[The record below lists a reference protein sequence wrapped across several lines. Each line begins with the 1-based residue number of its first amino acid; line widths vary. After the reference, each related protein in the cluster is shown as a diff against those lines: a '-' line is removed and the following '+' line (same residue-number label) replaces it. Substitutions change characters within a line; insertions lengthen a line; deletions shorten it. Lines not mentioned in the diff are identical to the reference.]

1 MKLALLVVAVAL
13 ISASILVFIGIGPS
27 TAPPRPQSER
37 VLVSGRV
44 VGDDLPD
51 RPWTGT
57 IIYFGSERA
66 VLTRDGRFR
75 FSALPGTHILTVC
88 CSPRFQRIY
97 REITV
102 ADRDIELELVARPL
116 KEIPGRLIVRG
127 QPQLAE
133 RVEVSAKLVG
143 SNMVD
148 RTVTAADGT
157 FAFHLMEG
165 DWQVNVENL
174 PEGYTVHS
182 MTLGGRQLPDG
193 VLKIAGMIDSSLTL
207 QITLR

>member
-27 TAPPRPQSER
+27 KARPRSER

-51 RPWTGT
+51 RPWAGT
-57 IIYFGSERA
+57 IIALGSERA
-66 VLTRDGRFR
+66 VLTQDGRFR

-97 REITV
+97 REISV

-116 KEIPGRLIVRG
+116 KEIPGRLVVRG
-127 QPQLAE
+127 KPQPAE
-133 RVEVSAKLVG
+133 RLEVSAKLVG
-143 SNMVD
+143 SNIVD
-148 RTVTAADGT
+148 RTAAAPDGT
-157 FAFHLMEG
+157 FALHLLEG
-165 DWQVNVENL
+165 DWQVNVEKL

-182 MTLGGRQLPDG
+182 ITLGGRQLPDG
-193 VLKIAGMIDSSLTL
+193 VLTIAGMSDSALTL

>member
-13 ISASILVFIGIGPS
+13 ICASILVFIGVGPS
-27 TAPPRPQSER
+27 TAPRPRSER

-44 VGDDLPD
+44 AGDDLPD
-51 RPWTGT
+51 RPWAGT
-57 IIYFGSERA
+57 VIYFGSERA
-66 VLTRDGRFR
+66 VLTQDGTFR

-102 ADRDIELELVARPL
+102 ADRDIKLELVALPL
-116 KEIPGRLIVRG
+116 KEIPGRLVVRG
-127 QPQLAE
+127 KPQLAE
-133 RVEVSAKLVG
+133 RLEVSAKLVG

-148 RTVTAADGT
+148 RTVSAPDGT
-157 FAFHLMEG
+157 FALHLTEG
-165 DWQVNVENL
+165 DWQVDVENL
-174 PEGYTVHS
+174 PEGYSVHS
-182 MTLGGRQLPDG
+182 VSFGGRLLPDG
-193 VLKIAGMIDSSLTL
+193 ALTIAGKGDSSLTL

>member
-13 ISASILVFIGIGPS
+13 ISASILVFIGLGPS
-27 TAPPRPQSER
+27 TAPPRPRSER

-51 RPWTGT
+51 RPWAST
-57 IIYFGSERA
+57 IIYFGSEQA
-66 VLTRDGRFR
+66 VLTQDGRFR

-116 KEIPGRLIVRG
+116 KEIPGRLVVQG
-127 QPQLAE
+127 KPQPAE
-133 RVEVSAKLVG
+133 RLEVSAKLVG

-148 RTVTAADGT
+148 RTISAPDGT
-157 FAFHLMEG
+157 FALHLMEG
-165 DWQVNVENL
+165 DWQVDVENL
-174 PEGYTVHS
+174 PEGYMVHS
-182 MTLGGRQLPDG
+182 MTLGGRGLPNR
-193 VLKIAGMIDSSLTL
+193 VLTVEGMDDPSLTL

>member
-57 IIYFGSERA
+57 IIYFGSEQA

-116 KEIPGRLIVRG
+116 KEILGRLIIRG

-133 RVEVSAKLVG
+133 QVEVSAKLVG

-148 RTVTAADGT
+148 RTVTAPDGT